1 MIVLG
6 VDPGTIRMGLGVID
20 SSNGDL
26 SLVYMDAL
34 TPDKTKSLAERLHYL
49 HDQLLKI
56 VRKWNPEAVA
66 IENPF
71 MSQNA
76 KSAIAIGQAQS
87 LAMVAA
93 VHHGADVY
101 TYAPMEIKRAVTD
114 YGGSSKEQVQ
124 EMVQVLLNMEH
135 LPEPLDASDAL
146 AVAICHVN
154 ASRLRDL
161 TGLD

>member
-26 SLVYMDAL
+26 SLVYVDAL

-56 VRKWNPEAVA
+56 VRRWNPEAVA

-93 VHHGADVY
+93 VHHGAAVY
-101 TYAPMEIKRAVTD
+101 TYAPTEIKRSVTD

-124 EMVQVLLNMEH
+124 EMVQVLLNMEY

-154 ASRLRDL
+154 SSRLRDL

>member
-6 VDPGTIRMGLGVID
+6 VDPGTIKMGLGVID

-26 SLVYMDAL
+26 SLVYLDVL
-34 TPDKTKSLAERLHYL
+34 TPDKTKPLAQRLHYL

-56 VRKWNPEAVA
+56 VRRWNPEAVA
-66 IENPF
+66 IESPF
-71 MSQNA
+71 VAQNA

-93 VHHGADVY
+93 VHHGVNVY
-101 TYAPMEIKRAVTD
+101 TYAPTEIKRSVTD

-154 ASRLRDL
+154 SSRLRDL